1 MTSLRREKF
10 IYKGLQVP
18 LFTKK
23 GFSNLIRKDKSTAV
37 FPIVLENEEPVYLCF
52 CSSFDDSIVDYGRRL
67 LGSPDQPGKGNILER
82 KHSNTTRTI
91 ISNRFTKKTNARK
104 KHIG

>member
-1 MTSLRREKF
+1 MFLSL
-10 IYKGLQVP
+10 Q
-18 LFTKK
+18 
-23 GFSNLIRKDKSTAV
+23 RKVYLSTDKSTAV

-67 LGSPDQPGKGNILER
+67 LGSPDQRGKGNILER
-82 KHSNTTRTI
+82 KHSNTTQTI